1 MQLCIGVHTM
11 AEFYLRTHKLLPPR
25 VGMIPLNQTTKTK
38 QTDKTNRPRLQ
49 FPNTARP
56 QHDEKKITWLASHL
70 AEDLNRKSR

>member
-1 MQLCIGVHTM
+1 M

-56 QHDEKKITWLASHL
+56 QHDEKKII
-70 AEDLNRKSR
+70 SRDDINYLVGLTLGRGLE